1 VSLKLHTAA
10 GELWA
15 EGALFEPEQP
25 RLVRLDGVEV
35 EVPLEGTL
43 IVIRNRDQPG
53 VIGEVGSILG
63 RHGINIATFAL
74 GRGSGGAV
82 GVVRVGPG
90 GPEETAAEPDI
101 TREVLDEIR
110 GIGAVES
117 VGLIRL

>member
-1 VSLKLHTAA
+1 MKLYTSD

-15 EGALFEPEQP
+15 EGAVFEPDSP

-43 IVIRNRDQPG
+43 IVIRNNDQPG

-74 GRGSGGAV
+74 GRGAAGAI
-82 GVVRVGPG
+82 GVVVINTDEELFSPTPNGPSRAS
-90 GPEETAAEPDI
+90 TSR
-101 TREVLDEIR
+101 T
-110 GIGAVES
+110 
-117 VGLIRL
+117 

>member
-1 VSLKLHTAA
+1 MSLKLHTSD

-35 EVPLEGTL
+35 EAPLEGSL

-74 GRGSGGAV
+74 GRGAGGAV

-90 GPEETAAEPDI
+90 GREGAPAEPDVAG
-101 TREVLDEIR
+101 EVLDEIR
-110 GIGAVES
+110 GIAAVDAA
-117 VGLIRL
+117 GLIRL